1 MFPDLPLTATH
12 VGTAASAVPPEPA
25 LSKPK
30 GRSPAA
36 RHHCSLGL
44 AALAL
49 CLLSL
54 STTPLRASDCIS
66 IQEASH
72 HVGEVKCV
80 TGKVLRVKAG
90 RKGVHYVDFCQE
102 QMACPFSV
110 VVFPSDLKDV
120 GDVRR
125 LEGHLIEIHGQVKL
139 YGGRAEIILSRVGQL
154 NGGSTMIPPLPKDY
168 DVEKRGQYSPGRMRP
183 SKRPRK
189 IKPRP
194 ADTATYGKDTNAEG
208 RDPPD

>member
-1 MFPDLPLTATH
+1 MRNPRSPSPTH
-12 VGTAASAVPPEPA
+12 VETAAPTVRP
-25 LSKPK
+25 

-36 RHHCSLGL
+36 RYLRSQLFST
-44 AALAL
+44 LAL
-49 CLLSL
+49 FVLSL
-54 STTPLRASDCIS
+54 STTPLAASDCIS

-90 RKGVHYVDFCQE
+90 SKGVHHVDFCEQ

-125 LEGHLIEIHGQVKL
+125 LAGHLIEIHGAVKL

-154 NGGSTMIPPLPKDY
+154 TGGSTLIPPLPKNY
-168 DVEKRGQYSPGRMRP
+168 DVEQRGHYSPGRMRP

-194 ADTATYGKDTNAEG
+194 SDTATYGRETQTDAEG
-208 RDPPD
+208 SDPPD